1 MLPEG
6 LLLLDPLEYPP
17 PYPPPPRALAKERD
31 GSPIRAMTITAAMS
45 FVVFMVASFLSM
57 SQVTYPQVI
66 ILAEIA
72 P

>member
-6 LLLLDPLEYPP
+6 LALRDPLEYPP
-17 PYPPPPRALAKERD
+17 PYPPPRALAKDRD

-45 FVVFMVASFLSM
+45 FVVFIVASFLSM
-57 SQVTYPQVI
+57 SQVTYPHAI

>member
-17 PYPPPPRALAKERD
+17 PYPPPRALAKERD

-45 FVVFMVASFLSM
+45 FVVFIVASFLSM
-57 SQVTYPQVI
+57 SQVTYPHAI

-72 P
+72 S

>member
-17 PYPPPPRALAKERD
+17 PYPPPRALAKERD

-57 SQVTYPQVI
+57 SQVTGPHVT
-66 ILAEIA
+66 ILAEIT